1 MVTQTN
7 VTQRGSLADRIVIE
21 SDLSPIADDFDL
33 ALPNLDLLGRVQ
45 VGVKML
51 NVGGTPEV
59 ATSGNLDVTYETP
72 NNNQLEGLQQIDASA
87 PTTLTLPVGVKRV
100 RVVPNTV
107 VPNLVTDYQVV
118 VTLYPA

>member
-1 MVTQTN
+1 MATQTAVN
-7 VTQRGSLADRIVIE
+7 QRGDLKSRIVIE

-33 ALPNLDLLGRVQ
+33 DLSNLDLLGRVQ

-51 NVGGTPEV
+51 NVGGTPQL
-59 ATSGNLDVTYETP
+59 ATSGDMDVSFETP
-72 NNNQLEGLQQIDASA
+72 NNNQLEGLQQIDVAA
-87 PTTLTLPVGVKRV
+87 PTTLTLPVGITRL

-107 VPNLVTDYQVV
+107 VAGSVTDYQVV